1 MTPDELIYGRLHL
14 FGDHLIGDL
23 ESKIDW
29 RWIKKNCEWNGFDKT
44 DKKLLT
50 HVPPN

>member
-29 RWIKKNCEWNGFDKT
+29 RWIKK
-44 DKKLLT
+44 KLRMERF
-50 HVPPN
+50 